1 MTPALKTQHDV
12 RMDAR
17 GLWHHT
23 GVVLPATINPDGTAS
38 HDQVANVAA
47 GTNLALAW
55 LPHRELGAVTGNLK
69 GAAIVGTREP
79 NLLPYVPAGYASILA
94 CQPKQFI
101 IQPKSQHDIL
111 VWLLQETGF
120 AHAPCAIWK
129 LAGWQVEWI
138 VNFLWRLL
146 LGGAEGTLSVAERQ
160 AACALR
166 QFWQVFIDNLHQ
178 PNSGAEIA
186 GGVRLGRAL
195 IDVVAALFA
204 LIDEEIAAGRLNNGE
219 RDEANALQRKLVG
232 MVARYVRFFEQAKNH
247 QSSAAKMRGAFKA
260 AKEVL
265 DIIAMFTVS
274 DRTFGMRVKRAKT
287 TADKRVADV
296 IDDSSPIDDIFD
308 GLEQRL
314 DRVVVDKYRTQWP
327 DKYCISL
334 ERLDN
339 ACRTTRISA
348 LKAVSTR
355 HIYDLIVTR
364 RLDRLYAAL
373 PWMAALSS
381 SFPGVWGGPLGAMAQ
396 LFETAR
402 AFEIVL
408 ELGSR
413 LYDPGDPHR
422 LDVKKG
428 KRAYATSQS
437 LAAEV
442 VTETRAGFRIAEHS
456 ISHHM
461 VDAWVAGAS
470 FHRHHP
476 LTAAARG
483 SLRWSI
489 KRAIADQQTVD
500 MTTRVEL
507 AKSLYGTK
515 RYDKD
520 LPAFAGLTL
529 IRFVGNAIASI
540 FRANLRGPAFG
551 DHVAEVNMF
560 DESLL
565 GRSSSAIPISC
576 AAATREL
583 VRSMLKSSD
592 VEMLD
597 EVDLWPEEA
606 VVTCPPHARELIRAD
621 GLLEA
626 HDPRGGE
633 NKQTDEQPE
642 TGEDKETGG
651 AIRRHVS
658 KHEKAIGSPTSQ
670 IWHLI
675 DQARTWTEPRNGMRR
690 SADLPF
696 ECILDG
702 EDRLDGLTP
711 IAHHPIYVLWF
722 RPDIDRHLIEW
733 IATGSPAGSAVWF
746 SNSDHAAAIAG
757 PINALRARAA
767 PLYAAARVDRRIV
780 DVAIILFTGFSNLMS
795 DDAHPRC

>member
-1 MTPALKTQHDV
+1 MTPGNKINRDV
-12 RMDAR
+12 RKDGGALYHR
-17 GLWHHT
+17 K
-23 GVVLPATINPDGTAS
+23 GVALPDFINTDGTAS
-38 HDQVANVAA
+38 QDQVANVAA

-101 IQPKSQHDIL
+101 SQPKSQHDIL
-111 VWLLQETGF
+111 IWLLQETGF
-120 AHAPCAIWK
+120 AHAPWAIRK

-195 IDVVAALFA
+195 IDVLAALFA
-204 LIDEEIAAGRLNNGE
+204 LIDEEIAAGRLNKGE
-219 RDEANALQRKLVG
+219 RDEANALQRRLVG
-232 MVARYVRFFEQAKNH
+232 LVARYVRFFEQAKNH

-348 LKAVSTR
+348 LKAISTR

-373 PWMAALSS
+373 PWMAALSGA
-381 SFPGVWGGPLGAMAQ
+381 FPGVWAGPLGAMAQ

-442 VTETRAGFRIAEHS
+442 VTETRAGFRIAEHA
-456 ISHHM
+456 ISHHI
-461 VDAWVAGAS
+461 VDTWVAGAS
-470 FHRHHP
+470 LHRYHP
-476 LTAAARG
+476 LAAAARG

-489 KRAIADQQTVD
+489 KRAIADQHTVD

-507 AKSLYGTK
+507 AKSIYGTK

-529 IRFVGNAIASI
+529 IPFVGNAIANI

-551 DHVAEVNMF
+551 EHVADVHVF
-560 DESLL
+560 DRDTLQRPPTR
-565 GRSSSAIPISC
+565 GMPWSC
-576 AAATREL
+576 AAATCEL
-583 VRSMLKSSD
+583 VRSVLKSAD
-592 VEMLD
+592 VEMPD
-597 EVDLWPEEA
+597 DVDVWPA
-606 VVTCPPHARELIRAD
+606 KALVLNSDNTPELRRFD
-621 GLLEA
+621 QRHKA
-626 HDPRGGE
+626 HIPKKSE
-633 NKQTDEQPE
+633 K
-642 TGEDKETGG
+642 TGG
-651 AIRRHVS
+651 AIRRNAT
-658 KHEKAIGSPTSQ
+658 KHEEGIGNPTLR

-675 DQARTWTEPRNGMRR
+675 DQARTWREPRDGARR
-690 SADLPF
+690 SADMPL
-696 ECILDG
+696 ERILDG
-702 EDRLDGLTP
+702 QARLYGLTP

-733 IATGSPAGSAVWF
+733 IATGAPTGSAVWF
-746 SNSDHAAAIAG
+746 SNPDHAAAIAG